1 MQIPDSIIDPATA
14 KEGVHYVI
22 AFIDDDWDRWTG
34 PEQAAKYRG
43 WRRNGRWWFSDLL
56 SDRQSNWD
64 YADDE
69 VIILSTFQA
78 A

>member
-43 WRRNGRWWFSDLL
+43 WRRNGRWWF
-56 SDRQSNWD
+56 
-64 YADDE
+64 
-69 VIILSTFQA
+69 
-78 A
+78 